1 MMLKNTLLLLTL
13 FISNQTFADIY
24 KYVDSNGRV
33 TYTNLRTNTLGHS
46 SRHSLAKLIIK
57 TPENHFKFRENSLY
71 PTIFHRFGNEPSSR
85 SVNRS
90 KFSEVIAD
98 AASKHGVEEKLVH
111 AVIQTESAYNASAVS
126 RAGAVGLMQLMPDTA
141 RRYGVTNRTDPIQNV
156 NGGTRYL
163 KDLLGMFNYN
173 LGLAVAAYNAGEGAV
188 MKYNNSIPPYPE
200 TQNYVR
206 QVLSLYRH
214 SL

>member
-13 FISNQTFADIY
+13 LISNQTFADIY

-33 TYTNLRTNTLGHS
+33 TYTNLRTSTFGRS

-57 TPENHFKFRENSLY
+57 TPENHFKFRENSFY
-71 PTIFHRFGNEPSSR
+71 PTIFHNESHEPSSR
-85 SVNRS
+85 IINRS
-90 KFSEVIAD
+90 KFSNLISE
-98 AASKHGVEEKLVH
+98 AANRHGVEERLVH
-111 AVIQTESAYNASAVS
+111 AVIQTESAYNAGAVS

-163 KDLLGMFNYN
+163 KDLLDMFNYN

-200 TQNYVR
+200 TQNYVK
-206 QVLSLYRH
+206 QVLSLYR
-214 SL
+214 SAL